1 LAPHS
6 FCRHERLK
14 SEKTIQ
20 ELFKKGSSVF
30 LYPFK
35 VYFLPIAPQPADFF
49 WPKVLVSVSKRQFKR
64 AVDRNRIKRLVR
76 EAYRLHKTAVFGV
89 APTGHWPQT
98 APGAEPHTWAIG
110 LVYVAKQEEPL
121 PLLAKKLVSGLQ
133 AMLAGQTSAPPK
145 KPGRAAPG
153 AAPA

>member
-1 LAPHS
+1 MALHS

-14 SEKTIQ
+14 SDKIIQ

-35 VYFLPIAPQPADFF
+35 IYYLPIAPQPVGFF

-76 EAYRLHKTAVFGV
+76 EAYRLHKATVFGE
-89 APTGHWPQT
+89 APSGQWPQT

-121 PLLAKKLVSGLQ
+121 PLLAKKLVAGLQ
-133 AMLAGQTSAPPK
+133 ALLAGQASQPPGYSK
-145 KPGRAAPG
+145 NAKPQARP
-153 AAPA
+153 